1 MSGGRPS
8 IKVMFPSGMLGSGFS
23 EASVLRGLALGA
35 DAIAI
40 DAGSTDSGPY
50 YLGAGVSK
58 NSPTAVR
65 RDLRVLVRA
74 SQEAGIP
81 LVVGSCATSGTNAG
95 VDLVTQL
102 AAEIA
107 AEGRLSFRLARIY
120 SEQSKDSLVTLLSAG
135 KIAPL
140 PPTGELDEE
149 TLQSCEHIVAL
160 MGHEPIVA
168 ALEEGADVVLAGRSS
183 DTSLVAALALRA
195 GLPAGP
201 SWHAAKT
208 VECGD
213 LCAENPRGEGVL
225 VEIDASGF
233 TVTPLALD
241 AACTPGSVAA
251 HMLYENVNPFR
262 LTEPSGVLDTSD
274 AQYEAVDR
282 RSVRV
287 TGSRFEPTSQPTVK
301 LEGSALA
308 GYETM
313 SLVGIAD
320 PVVLRSIHSWTDEF
334 QTRLDARVRTLLELE
349 PDSYAVDLR
358 LLGQD
363 AVLGPLTTAEGPAR
377 EVCVLLKVRA
387 ADQDTATA
395 IAKTANPLLL
405 HLPSREMTTMPS
417 YAFITSP
424 AEFERGPSYE
434 FRLNH
439 VVAVDDPC
447 ELFQTQLS
455 DV

>member
-1 MSGGRPS
+1 MSGALAS

-23 EASVLRGLALGA
+23 ETSVARGLTLGA
-35 DAIAI
+35 NAIAI

-58 NSPTAVR
+58 NAAAAIR
-65 RDLRVLVRA
+65 RDLRVLLRA
-74 SQEAGIP
+74 SQEARIP

-95 VDLVTQL
+95 VDQVAEL
-102 AAEIA
+102 AAQIA
-107 AEGRLSFRLARIY
+107 AQDHLSFPLARIY
-120 SEQSKDSLVTLLSAG
+120 SEQSKDTLAALLSAG
-135 KIAPL
+135 KITPL
-140 PPTGELDEE
+140 PPADELDEE

-168 ALEEGADVVLAGRSS
+168 ALEAGANVVLAGRAS

-213 LCAENPRGEGVL
+213 QCAENPRGEGVL
-225 VEIDASGF
+225 VEIDLNGF

-241 AACTPGSVAA
+241 AACTPQSVAA

-262 LTEPSGVLDTSD
+262 LTEPSGVLNTSESH
-274 AQYEAVDR
+274 YEAIDQR
-282 RSVRV
+282 TVRV
-287 TGSRFEPTSQPTVK
+287 TGSRFEQTSRPTVK

-308 GYETM
+308 GYETI

-320 PVVLRSIHSWTDEF
+320 PAVLRGIHDWTDGF
-334 QTRLDARVRTLLELE
+334 RTRLDARVRTLLELE
-349 PDSYAVDLR
+349 PHTYAIDLR

-363 AVLGPLTTAEGPAR
+363 AVLGPLATTDGPAR
-377 EVCVLLKVRA
+377 EVGVLLKVRA

-405 HLPSREMTTMPS
+405 HLPSAEMTTMPS

-424 AEFERGPSYE
+424 AEFEHGPSYE

-455 DV
+455 EV